1 MSLMNWQIR
10 SPRNAHAGLTRTDRS
25 RVTSLRIM
33 PARGRIWLRTGFGLG
48 IVLLAGQFVAITPAV
63 RSWMNDHSWI
73 NDILQDAVYLLAALL
88 VLTRALVV
96 RQDRGAW
103 LLMAGGL
110 SCYAAGTVYW
120 VAVLVKLDPPP
131 YP

>member
-1 MSLMNWQIR
+1 MSWMNCL
-10 SPRNAHAGLTRTDRS
+10 SLSVGNAHAGLTRTDRS
-25 RVTSLRIM
+25 HVTSWRIM

-103 LLMAGGL
+103 LLLAGGL
-110 SCYAAGTVYW
+110 RCYPAGTVRW
-120 VAVLVKLDPPP
+120 VAVLVKLDRA
-131 YP
+131 